1 MAVKKVDNPMIIPFG
16 KAVRVGNYK
25 VWRSRSRE
33 MEQVNVSN
41 LDGTWTVKIPQSA
54 AMFGTI
60 TQAFVT
66 TDENLR
72 DQFLGMIFTNM
83 QNVCL
88 VNSESLHDAFFF
100 LTEMMSFPYLL
111 LPEKEMETRMAD
123 GMKALGVEK
132 KAIKEHIAKMVTYR
146 RSLYE
151 LIELKKKR
159 FIEEYER
166 QQSERRSGE
175 DEELKRLEQD
185 EIAGQALDILNEK
198 GGD

>member
-1 MAVKKVDNPMIIPFG
+1 MARKNDNPMIIPFG

-41 LDGTWTVKIPQSA
+41 LDGTWVVKIPQSA

-60 TQAFVT
+60 MQAFVT

-111 LPEKEMETRMAD
+111 LPEKEMEKRMAD

-166 QQSERRSGE
+166 QQSERRVGE
-175 DEELKRLEQD
+175 DDAMKRLEQD

>member
-111 LPEKEMETRMAD
+111 LPEKEMEKRMAD